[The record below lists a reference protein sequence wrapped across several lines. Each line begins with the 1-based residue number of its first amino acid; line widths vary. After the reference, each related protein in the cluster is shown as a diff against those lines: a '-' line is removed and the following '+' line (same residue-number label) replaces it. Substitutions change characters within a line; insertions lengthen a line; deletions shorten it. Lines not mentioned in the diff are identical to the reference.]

1 MTTQPLRGARSLA
14 DLDAGTIHA
23 SVEIAAPPER
33 VFRAL
38 TTDDITRWWG
48 SDDTYRTTSYSADLR
63 VGGAWRSVGKGADG
77 KEFAVG
83 GEFVTIDPP
92 RLLVQTWVA
101 PWDGGNTT
109 TITYRLDPIPGGTRL
124 TLRHEGFADRR
135 DSCDGHGRGWE
146 RVLGWLDGF
155 LSPRG
160 DRYFFVRLL
169 APRATFMQDMTADER
184 AVMGQHAAYWRGHL
198 AAGTAIVFGPVADP
212 KGGWGLGVLR
222 VPDDARLRDLEAND
236 PAVRS
241 LGMRYEVL
249 PMVRA
254 VYRE

>member
-1 MTTQPLRGARSLA
+1 MTTPLRAARAIA
-14 DLDAGTIHA
+14 DLSAGTILA
-23 SVEIAAPPER
+23 TVEIAAPPER

-38 TTDDITRWWG
+38 TSDDITRWWG
-48 SDDTYRTTSYSADLR
+48 SDDTYRTTRYTADLR
-63 VGGAWRSVGKGADG
+63 VGGAWRSEGRGADG
-77 KEFAVG
+77 HEFAVG
-83 GEFVTIDPP
+83 GEFVAIDPP
-92 RLLVQTWVA
+92 RALVHTWIA

-109 TITYRLDPIPGGTRL
+109 TITYRLEPIEGGTRL

-135 DSCDGHGRGWE
+135 ESCAGHANGWE
-146 RVLGWLDGF
+146 RVLGWLDAF
-155 LSPRG
+155 LAPKA
-160 DRYFFVRLL
+160 DRFFLIRLL

-184 AVMGQHAAYWRGHL
+184 AVMIQHQAYWRGHL

-222 VPDDARLRDLEAND
+222 VPDEAALAELEAKD
-236 PAVRS
+236 PAVRT

-254 VYRE
+254 IYRA